1 VCENPSYKSR
11 NHEQDAARNRRK
23 SQLKSSAD
31 PAYAPVN
38 NMECTMSEK
47 IAISENLDTIT
58 LRQAVKDT
66 LRNYFANI
74 GSEQPVDFYSILLE
88 EIERPLLE
96 TLINHTHYNQV
107 KMANILGI
115 SRGTLRKKL
124 KQYGM
129 LD

>member
-1 VCENPSYKSR
+1 MAEN
-11 NHEQDAARNRRK
+11 
-23 SQLKSSAD
+23 
-31 PAYAPVN
+31 
-38 NMECTMSEK
+38 
-47 IAISENLDTIT
+47 IAIAENLDSIT

-66 LRNYFANI
+66 LRNYFTNI

-96 TLINHTHYNQV
+96 VLINHTHYNQV
-107 KMANILGI
+107 RMAVILGI

-124 KQYGM
+124 KQYGL

>member
-1 VCENPSYKSR
+1 
-11 NHEQDAARNRRK
+11 
-23 SQLKSSAD
+23 
-31 PAYAPVN
+31 
-38 NMECTMSEK
+38 MEFPMSEK
-47 IAISENLDTIT
+47 IATSENLDSIT

-107 KMANILGI
+107 KMAQILGI

-124 KQYGM
+124 KQYGL

>member
-1 VCENPSYKSR
+1 MIKNIV
-11 NHEQDAARNRRK
+11 
-23 SQLKSSAD
+23 
-31 PAYAPVN
+31 
-38 NMECTMSEK
+38 
-47 IAISENLDTIT
+47 IAEDLETIT
-58 LRQAVKDT
+58 LKQVVKDT

-74 GSEQPVDFYSILLE
+74 GNEQPVDFYSILLE
-88 EIERPLLE
+88 EIEKPLLE
-96 TLINHTHYNQV
+96 VLINHTHYNQV

>member
-1 VCENPSYKSR
+1 MTEKLAI
-11 NHEQDAARNRRK
+11 AANVD
-23 SQLKSSAD
+23 S
-31 PAYAPVN
+31 
-38 NMECTMSEK
+38 
-47 IAISENLDTIT
+47 IT
-58 LRQAVKDT
+58 LRQAVRDT
-66 LRNYFANI
+66 LRNYFTNI

-96 TLINHTHYNQV
+96 VLINHTHYNQV
-107 KMANILGI
+107 KMANMLGI

>member
-1 VCENPSYKSR
+1 M
-11 NHEQDAARNRRK
+11 
-23 SQLKSSAD
+23 L
-31 PAYAPVN
+31 
-38 NMECTMSEK
+38 EK
-47 IAISENLDTIT
+47 ISQTDQIDNNT

-66 LRNYFANI
+66 LKNYFTNI
-74 GSEQPVDFYSILLE
+74 GNEQPIDFYDILLE

-96 TLINHTHYNQV
+96 VLINHTHYNQV

>member
-1 VCENPSYKSR
+1 MV
-11 NHEQDAARNRRK
+11 
-23 SQLKSSAD
+23 
-31 PAYAPVN
+31 
-38 NMECTMSEK
+38 EK
-47 IAISENLDTIT
+47 IAISENLDSIT
-58 LRQAVKDT
+58 LKQAVKDT
-66 LRNYFANI
+66 LRNYFTNI

-96 TLINHTHYNQV
+96 VLINYTHYNQV
-107 KMANILGI
+107 KMATVLGI

>member
-1 VCENPSYKSR
+1 MEF
-11 NHEQDAARNRRK
+11 
-23 SQLKSSAD
+23 
-31 PAYAPVN
+31 
-38 NMECTMSEK
+38 NMAEK
-47 IAISENLDTIT
+47 IAIVENLDSIT

-66 LRNYFANI
+66 LKNYFTNI

-96 TLINHTHYNQV
+96 VLINFTHYNQV
-107 KMANILGI
+107 RMAQILGI

>member
-1 VCENPSYKSR
+1 
-11 NHEQDAARNRRK
+11 
-23 SQLKSSAD
+23 
-31 PAYAPVN
+31 
-38 NMECTMSEK
+38 MSEK
-47 IAISENLDTIT
+47 LATSENLDSIT

-66 LRNYFANI
+66 LRNYFSNI

>member
-1 VCENPSYKSR
+1 MNKKLAVAEDL
-11 NHEQDAARNRRK
+11 E
-23 SQLKSSAD
+23 
-31 PAYAPVN
+31 
-38 NMECTMSEK
+38 
-47 IAISENLDTIT
+47 TIT
-58 LRQAVKDT
+58 LKQVVKDT
-66 LRNYFANI
+66 LRNYFSNI

-96 TLINHTHYNQV
+96 VLINHTHYNQV

-124 KQYGM
+124 KQYGL

>member
-1 VCENPSYKSR
+1 
-11 NHEQDAARNRRK
+11 
-23 SQLKSSAD
+23 
-31 PAYAPVN
+31 
-38 NMECTMSEK
+38 MTEK
-47 IAISENLDTIT
+47 LATAENLSTLT

-66 LRNYFANI
+66 LRNYFCNI
-74 GSEQPVDFYSILLE
+74 GTEQPVDFYSILLE

-107 KMANILGI
+107 KMAQILGL

>member
-1 VCENPSYKSR
+1 
-11 NHEQDAARNRRK
+11 
-23 SQLKSSAD
+23 
-31 PAYAPVN
+31 
-38 NMECTMSEK
+38 MEFLMIEK
-47 IAISENLDTIT
+47 IAISENLDNIT

-66 LRNYFANI
+66 LKNYFTNI
-74 GSEQPVDFYSILLE
+74 GGEQPVDFYNILLE

-96 TLINHTHYNQV
+96 VLINHTHYNQV
-107 KMANILGI
+107 RMANILGL

>member
-1 VCENPSYKSR
+1 
-11 NHEQDAARNRRK
+11 
-23 SQLKSSAD
+23 
-31 PAYAPVN
+31 
-38 NMECTMSEK
+38 MELNMSEK
-47 IAISENLDTIT
+47 IITQETLDSIT

-66 LRNYFANI
+66 LRNYFTNI

-96 TLINHTHYNQV
+96 VLINHTHYNQV
-107 KMANILGI
+107 RMAQILGI

-124 KQYGM
+124 KLYGM

>member
-1 VCENPSYKSR
+1 
-11 NHEQDAARNRRK
+11 
-23 SQLKSSAD
+23 
-31 PAYAPVN
+31 
-38 NMECTMSEK
+38 MSEK
-47 IAISENLDTIT
+47 IVTAENLDSIT

-74 GSEQPVDFYSILLE
+74 GNEQPVDFYSILLE

-107 KMANILGI
+107 KMAQILGI

-124 KQYGM
+124 KQYGL

>member
-1 VCENPSYKSR
+1 M
-11 NHEQDAARNRRK
+11 A
-23 SQLKSSAD
+23 
-31 PAYAPVN
+31 
-38 NMECTMSEK
+38 EK
-47 IAISENLDTIT
+47 IATSEIASTT

-66 LRNYFANI
+66 LRNYFTNI
-74 GSEQPVDFYSILLE
+74 GNEQPVDFYSILLE

-96 TLINHTHYNQV
+96 VLINHTHYNQV

-124 KQYGM
+124 KQYGL

>member
-1 VCENPSYKSR
+1 M
-11 NHEQDAARNRRK
+11 NRK
-23 SQLKSSAD
+23 TAVVEDL
-31 PAYAPVN
+31 
-38 NMECTMSEK
+38 E
-47 IAISENLDTIT
+47 TIT
-58 LRQAVKDT
+58 LKQVVKDT

-74 GSEQPVDFYSILLE
+74 GGEQPIDFYSILLE

-96 TLINHTHYNQV
+96 VLINHTHYNQV
-107 KMANILGI
+107 KMAHILGI

>member
-1 VCENPSYKSR
+1 MASRIAAVTENIDS
-11 NHEQDAARNRRK
+11 
-23 SQLKSSAD
+23 
-31 PAYAPVN
+31 
-38 NMECTMSEK
+38 
-47 IAISENLDTIT
+47 IT

-66 LRNYFANI
+66 LKNYFTNI
-74 GSEQPVDFYSILLE
+74 GGEQPIDFYSILLE

-96 TLINHTHYNQV
+96 VLINHTHYNQV
-107 KMANILGI
+107 RMAQILGI

>member
-1 VCENPSYKSR
+1 MPDKS
-11 NHEQDAARNRRK
+11 A
-23 SQLKSSAD
+23 
-31 PAYAPVN
+31 V
-38 NMECTMSEK
+38 
-47 IAISENLDTIT
+47 SENLDAIT

-66 LRNYFANI
+66 LRNYFNNI
-74 GSEQPVDFYSILLE
+74 GNEQPVDFYSILLE

-124 KQYGM
+124 KQYGL

>member
-1 VCENPSYKSR
+1 
-11 NHEQDAARNRRK
+11 
-23 SQLKSSAD
+23 
-31 PAYAPVN
+31 
-38 NMECTMSEK
+38 MEK
-47 IAISENLDTIT
+47 IVMAENLDSIT

-66 LRNYFANI
+66 LKNYFTNI
-74 GSEQPVDFYSILLE
+74 GSEKPVDFYSILLE

-96 TLINHTHYNQV
+96 VLINYTHYNQV
-107 KMANILGI
+107 RMAQILGI

>member
-1 VCENPSYKSR
+1 
-11 NHEQDAARNRRK
+11 
-23 SQLKSSAD
+23 
-31 PAYAPVN
+31 
-38 NMECTMSEK
+38 MTEK
-47 IAISENLDTIT
+47 MAVTDTLDNVT

-66 LRNYFANI
+66 LRNYFTHI
-74 GSEQPVDFYSILLE
+74 GSEQPIDFYSILLE

-96 TLINHTHYNQV
+96 VLINHTHYNQV
-107 KMANILGI
+107 RMSTILGL

>member
-1 VCENPSYKSR
+1 MAEN
-11 NHEQDAARNRRK
+11 
-23 SQLKSSAD
+23 
-31 PAYAPVN
+31 
-38 NMECTMSEK
+38 
-47 IAISENLDTIT
+47 IAISENLDSIT

-66 LRNYFANI
+66 LRNYFTNI

-96 TLINHTHYNQV
+96 VLINHTHYNQV
-107 KMANILGI
+107 RMAIILGI

-124 KQYGM
+124 KQYGL